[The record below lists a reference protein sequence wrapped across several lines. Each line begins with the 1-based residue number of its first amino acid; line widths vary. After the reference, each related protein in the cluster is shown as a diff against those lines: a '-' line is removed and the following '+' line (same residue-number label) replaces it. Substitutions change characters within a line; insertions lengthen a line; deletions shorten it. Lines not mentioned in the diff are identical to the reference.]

1 MQYKVGDYLANTTQ
15 ILKGL
20 LEGCILKI
28 VSNHE
33 TYGYEICERLI
44 AYGFQEISEGSVYP
58 ILIRLEKKK
67 LLYSNMKQSPLGPM
81 RKYYY
86 LTEEGVKEL
95 EDFISSWNEIKKN
108 IDNVLEHSCSEI
120 KWTLKK
126 KMPHCRI

>member
-1 MQYKVGDYLANTTQ
+1 VANSTQ

-33 TYGYEICERLI
+33 TYGYEICEKLTV
-44 AYGFQEISEGSVYP
+44 YGFQEVSEGSVYP

-67 LLYSNMKQSPLGPM
+67 LLYSKMINSPLGPM

-86 LTEEGVKEL
+86 LTEEGINEL
-95 EDFISSWNEIKKN
+95 KNFVSSWNKIKKD
-108 IDNVLEHSCSEI
+108 IDNVLEG
-120 KWTLKK
+120 
-126 KMPHCRI
+126 

>member
-1 MQYKVGDYLANTTQ
+1 LANSTQ

-33 TYGYEICERLI
+33 TYGYKICERLTV
-44 AYGFQEISEGSVYP
+44 YGFQEISEGSVYP

-67 LLYSNMKQSPLGPM
+67 LLYSNMIKSSLGPM

-86 LTEEGVKEL
+86 LTKEGYREL
-95 EDFISSWNEIKKN
+95 EDFISSWDKIKKN
-108 IDNVLEHSCSEI
+108 IDNVLEG
-120 KWTLKK
+120 
-126 KMPHCRI
+126 